1 MAYSVLFKIALV
13 IVVLAATIE
22 LSTAYPYEYIDG
34 TNASKYHPWDDKF
47 RGDGISG
54 DIERTKKSRNKRYWH
69 KGYSRYSGSSSSS
82 QSNNDYGPLA
92 GGAGAL
98 LLQ

>member
-1 MAYSVLFKIALV
+1 MAYTRLFKIALV

-22 LSTAYPYEYIDG
+22 LSSAYPYEDING
-34 TNASKYHPWDDKF
+34 PSVSKYHPLDDKF

-82 QSNNDYGPLA
+82 QSNNDYGLLA
-92 GGAGAL
+92 GGAL

>member
-1 MAYSVLFKIALV
+1 MAYTGLFKIALV

-22 LSTAYPYEYIDG
+22 LSTAYPYEDIDG
-34 TNASKYHPWDDKF
+34 PSVSKYHPWDDKF

-82 QSNNDYGPLA
+82 QSNNDYGLLA
-92 GGAGAL
+92 GGAL

>member
-1 MAYSVLFKIALV
+1 MHWSLLPWRLQLNCQLRIH
-13 IVVLAATIE
+13 E
-22 LSTAYPYEYIDG
+22 NIDG
-34 TNASKYHPWDDKF
+34 PSVSKYHPWDDKF

-82 QSNNDYGPLA
+82 LSNNYLQLAQQSAVLA
-92 GGAGAL
+92 GGAMMMK
-98 LLQ
+98 